1 MLRKIVFILANFT
14 QPILYPLKNDHFWPK
29 NHLFKPKSGMGKIL
43 LFSKNCTVV
52 VVSILVYF
60 LATKKMQLGRLAIMT
75 FR

>member
-52 VVSILVYF
+52 VVSI
-60 LATKKMQLGRLAIMT
+60 
-75 FR
+75 